1 MREIV
6 TKKYVANDGTEFL
19 TQADCLEYE
28 KHKYAIEKDKAED
41 DLLKIPH
48 ICTNDVGL
56 GFDYSSGEETV
67 LILKLRDENDL
78 KVLNK
83 FVDTFYDTS
92 GPCEKESIGKVL
104 AVRYDRDTDFCWVYD
119 LLAHAETLISSIH
132 RCVYRFETEA
142 NNPYNTTK
150 RR

>member
-1 MREIV
+1 MVEFV
-6 TKKYVANDGTEFL
+6 TKKYVADDGTEFL
-19 TQADCLEYE
+19 NKFDCLDYE
-28 KHKYAIEKDKAED
+28 GRATAIENDKAED
-41 DLLKIPH
+41 ELWKIPH

-83 FVDTFYDTS
+83 FVGTFYDTS
-92 GPCEKESIGKVL
+92 GPCEKDSIGKVL

-119 LLAHAETLISSIH
+119 LLAHAETLIASIH
-132 RCVYRFETEA
+132 RCVYRFETDA
-142 NNPYNTTK
+142 TK
-150 RR
+150 GR